1 MFYKKAQREIFNA
14 MLSENTRAGKFALE
28 NGKILITINGTVG
41 WAFPESVLQINAEKL
56 RDIPALNTDGFISKE
71 NELEQTIDFVLAD
84 QRSKTL
90 VQRYR
95 KGKTSVFINP
105 KLLQHFQNPTLYQK
119 DAPLGVIVVTEQ
131 YRNGTNEIVG
141 VVCPVR
147 DRWSERYADYF

>member
-1 MFYKKAQREIFNA
+1 MFYNKAQREIFNA
-14 MLSENTRAGKFALE
+14 MLSEKQQVRKMALE
-28 NGKILITINGTVG
+28 NGKILITTTGFVA

-56 RDIPALNTDGFISKE
+56 RDIPALNIDGFISKE

-95 KGKTSVFINP
+95 KGRTSVFINP

-119 DAPLGVIVVTEQ
+119 DAPLGVIVVTEKL
-131 YRNGTNEIVG
+131 RNGKSEIVG